1 MEHVFLM
8 VKGRYD
14 PVFISN
20 NYSSWQNRKAPCLL
34 YETVFIYL
42 NKKIGVSSINNIEL
56 SGHLFSGFFFPAL
69 LIVKLLDIKQ
79 LSTMSLYHKN
89 FILIHHQSIYYKMK
103 ESILFYISTG
113 TAAPS

>member
-1 MEHVFLM
+1 MQT
-8 VKGRYD
+8 Y
-14 PVFISN
+14 PV
-20 NYSSWQNRKAPCLL
+20 AV
-34 YETVFIYL
+34 ETALERGMPRIDIVGL
-42 NKKIGVSSINNIEL
+42 PDAAVSESRDRVRAAMRN
-56 SGHLFSGFFFPAL
+56 SGFFFPAL